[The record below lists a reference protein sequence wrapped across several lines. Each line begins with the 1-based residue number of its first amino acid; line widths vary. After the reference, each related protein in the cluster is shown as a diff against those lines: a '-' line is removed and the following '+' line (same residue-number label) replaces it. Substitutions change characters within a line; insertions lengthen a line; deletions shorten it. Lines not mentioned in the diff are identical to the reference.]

1 MPEARILVIEDNP
14 FMSQLLASRLKAN
27 DYEVITALGGL
38 EGLNK
43 AQKDQPDLI
52 LLDINMPSMNGFEAA
67 AKLKAMVETK
77 STPVIFV
84 TAKGEDKDIFKA
96 ITELGSASYIIK
108 PFKPET
114 LLEEIKKA
122 LNKKR
127 NEQVG

>member
-38 EGLNK
+38 EGLNR

-52 LLDINMPSMNGFEAA
+52 LLDINMPGMNGFEAA

-108 PFKPET
+108 PFKPEI